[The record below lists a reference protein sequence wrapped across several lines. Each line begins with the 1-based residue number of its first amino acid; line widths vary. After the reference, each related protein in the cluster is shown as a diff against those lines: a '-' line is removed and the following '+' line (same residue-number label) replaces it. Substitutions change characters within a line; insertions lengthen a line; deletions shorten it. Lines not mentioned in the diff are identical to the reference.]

1 MPRTLAPGGSARL
14 GGTISAAVDI
24 EKRRFP
30 FGPIALSAVV
40 YAAAYLVWERSDWG
54 SPTFRDLLG
63 NVAFM
68 PLNLAVLGLY
78 FLAARSPVLDPG
90 VRRALRF
97 LALGSTLVFT
107 GNAIST
113 WYLMGL
119 GENPPVTWADPFYLG
134 DSLCTLAALLSFPLA
149 PGPVRFSRGAPPSP
163 PAALLSSPPARRT
176 RMERWK
182 FVLDA
187 AMVLVGGAVAIWF
200 WSVRPAAEG
209 DSSVAVT
216 ILAYA
221 YPLASLLL

>member
-1 MPRTLAPGGSARL
+1 M
-14 GGTISAAVDI
+14 
-24 EKRRFP
+24 
-30 FGPIALSAVV
+30 ALTAVV

-54 SPTFRDLLG
+54 SPTVRDLLG
-63 NVAFM
+63 NIAFM
-68 PLNLAVLGLY
+68 PLNLAVLALY

-149 PGPVRFSRGAPPSP
+149 
-163 PAALLSSPPARRT
+163 RRT

-187 AMVLVGGAVAIWF
+187 AMVLVGGAVAIWL
-200 WSVRPAAEG
+200 
-209 DSSVAVT
+209 
-216 ILAYA
+216 LA
-221 YPLASLLL
+221 